1 MLFGWVYAI
10 SISGFG
16 CKACLDKFLFMRYFF
31 TMIKKRFHIAT
42 GLLLLV
48 LTLLNTA
55 NVFGAKMT
63 NEDVIKLVKAGM
75 SEELIISVIAKSE
88 AAFDTSTDAVI
99 TLSKKGVSQ
108 KIISAMITP
117 P

>member
-1 MLFGWVYAI
+1 
-10 SISGFG
+10 
-16 CKACLDKFLFMRYFF
+16 
-31 TMIKKRFHIAT
+31 
-42 GLLLLV
+42 
-48 LTLLNTA
+48 
-55 NVFGAKMT
+55 
-63 NEDVIKLVKAGM
+63 M